1 MENEERSITTIF
13 WLVLAFAF
21 FVLTISVG
29 ATWAFLKWIGFL
41 QPEELWMA
49 LLVLGLGLLGAIG
62 SFAGI
67 VSWLLRQAKR

>member
-1 MENEERSITTIF
+1 MEDEQRAITTIF

-41 QPEELWMA
+41 QSEDLWLA
-49 LLVLGLGLLGAIG
+49 LLVLGLGLLGAAG
-62 SFAGI
+62 SFAG
-67 VSWLLRQAKR
+67 VLSWLVRHVRR